1 MVELNFLDCYNKR
14 KGYDL
19 MYSARKRDTVVKILI
34 VEDDPNIAKTIE
46 VTISIVGYQCKIC
59 GDGSSA
65 VREVLEHDYDLIL
78 LDVML
83 PQMDGFEVIQKIQ
96 GKGTPVIFLTA
107 LQDVTD
113 KVKGLRLGAED
124 YIVKPFEAVELLA
137 RIEVVL
143 RRSHKGR
150 NRIIYDDL
158 EIDIDRHSV
167 TKGGESVALT
177 PKEFSLLAFFMQNVD
192 IAITRERLLSA
203 VWGYEFQGE
212 SRTVDIHVQQLR
224 KKLDLGHKLITIPK
238 LGYRLESR

>member
-1 MVELNFLDCYNKR
+1 MDGKPIHALLVEDNLDITANLYAFLEPLGYALDCAANGSVGLER
-14 KGYDL
+14 AVEGAFD
-19 MYSARKRDTVVKILI
+19 VI
-34 VEDDPNIAKTIE
+34 V
-46 VTISIVGYQCKIC
+46 
-59 GDGSSA
+59 
-65 VREVLEHDYDLIL
+65 

-83 PQMDGFEVIQKIQ
+83 PGMDGFEVIQKIQ
-96 GKGTPVIFLTA
+96 SKGTPVIFLTA

-150 NRIIYDDL
+150 VQIVYDDIT
-158 EIDIDRHSV
+158 IDMDRHLV
-167 TKGGESVALT
+167 TKAGEPVALT
-177 PKEFSLLAFFMQNVD
+177 PKEFSLLAFFMENVD
-192 IAITRERLLSA
+192 VAVTRERLLAA

-224 KKLDLGHKLITIPK
+224 KKLDLSRRLITIPK

>member
-1 MVELNFLDCYNKR
+1 MSSRIL
-14 KGYDL
+14 
-19 MYSARKRDTVVKILI
+19 VVDDDVALAEMIGI
-34 VEDDPNIAKTIE
+34 VLQNEGFR
-46 VTISIVGYQCKIC
+46 VVFCS
-59 GDGSSA
+59 DGSQA
-65 VREVLEHDYDLIL
+65 LAHFQEHNPDLVL

-83 PQMDGFEVIQKIQ
+83 PGMDGFEVIQKIQ
-96 GKGTPVIFLTA
+96 SKGTPVIFLTA

-150 NRIIYDDL
+150 VQIVYDDIT
-158 EIDIDRHSV
+158 IDMDRHLV
-167 TKGGESVALT
+167 TKAGEPVALT
-177 PKEFSLLAFFMQNVD
+177 PKEFSLLAFFMENVD
-192 IAITRERLLSA
+192 VAVTRERLLA
-203 VWGYEFQGE
+203 AGWGYEFQGE

-224 KKLDLGHKLITIPK
+224 KKLDLSRRLITIPK